1 MAATILRA
9 RLLELTE
16 LGEDTAAFER
26 LINVDADGE
35 EEEETP
41 EWACLINVLCS
52 CEEFKTTGSS
62 IPLPENRERRRMG
75 AVSLKE

>member
-1 MAATILRA
+1 MAATILPGA
-9 RLLELTE
+9 RLLELTK

-35 EEEETP
+35 EDEEAP

-52 CEEFKTTGSS
+52 CEEFQNHQVVGITAGK
-62 IPLPENRERRRMG
+62 P
-75 AVSLKE
+75 